1 MKIDIITLHRV
12 RNYGSSLQTLATQN
26 FIKNMG
32 CQVEVIDYYP
42 ERYSTAGLL
51 KRLKYKDKRLET
63 NPLLL
68 LAARTIILCSYLK
81 KKIVF
86 DKFLKK
92 NINLTK
98 KTYKTEQELLEDCPT
113 ADAYCTGSDQVWN
126 SHWNEGVDR
135 PFYLS
140 FIPDDQYRF
149 SYAASIGN
157 ELLSEEEASSVYP
170 LLKKYQHI
178 TVREDSGVNVIGEL
192 GLSAEQ
198 MLDPTLLFSADEWEK
213 YIDKHNLC
221 YKYVLTYNLHHDK
234 KIDKF
239 AKEIASS
246 HDFKVVNI
254 SYNLHDIIRKGKLK
268 WCPRIEN
275 YLKLIHNADY
285 IVTDSFHA
293 TVFSILFRRKFL
305 VIYPEQASSR
315 IRSILSLVGMEDR
328 GVDGMPKLE
337 HIEKNIDYDY
347 AHDILNRER
356 QRAKDYILNIMDEV
370 RLSKRNAR

>member
-26 FIKNMG
+26 YIKNMG
-32 CQVEVIDYYP
+32 CEVEVIDYYP

-51 KRLKYKDKRLET
+51 KRLKYKDKRLEK

-68 LAARTIILCSYLK
+68 FTARIIILFSYLK

-92 NINLTK
+92 YINLTK
-98 KTYKTEQELLEDCPT
+98 KTYKTEQDLLEDCPK

-140 FIPDDQYRF
+140 FIPDDKYRF

-157 ELLSEEEASSVYP
+157 EILSEEETNAVYP
-170 LLKKYQHI
+170 LLRKYQHI
-178 TVREDSGVNVIGEL
+178 TVRENSGVNVIDRL

-198 MLDPTLLFSADEWEK
+198 MLDPTLLFSAEEWGK
-213 YIDKHNLC
+213 YIDKHNLS

-234 KIDKF
+234 RIDKF
-239 AKEIASS
+239 AKEIANS
-246 HDFKVVNI
+246 HNLKVVNI
-254 SYNLHDIIRKGKLK
+254 SYNLHDIVRGGKLK
-268 WCPRIEN
+268 WCPKIER
-275 YLKLIHNADY
+275 YLKLIHDAEY
-285 IVTDSFHA
+285 VVTDSFHA

-328 GVDGMPKLE
+328 GVDAMPKLE
-337 HIEKNIDYDY
+337 LIEKSIDYEHADN
-347 AHDILNRER
+347 ILNRER
-356 QRAKDYILNIMDEV
+356 QRAKDYILNI
-370 RLSKRNAR
+370 LSEIETNQSI